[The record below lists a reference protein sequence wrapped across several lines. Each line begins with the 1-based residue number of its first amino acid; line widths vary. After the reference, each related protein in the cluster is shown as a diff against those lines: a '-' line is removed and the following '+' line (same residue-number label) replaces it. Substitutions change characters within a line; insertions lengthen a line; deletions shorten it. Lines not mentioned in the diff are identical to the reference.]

1 MPFESMFQE
10 ELAQTL
16 NASLVSDDDDDDDD
30 DDDRDSDNDDSS
42 P

>member
-1 MPFESMFQE
+1 MFQE

-16 NASLVSDDDDDDDD
+16 NASLVSDDDDEDDD